1 MCQPVYF
8 YLQSSE
14 VGTPLLF
21 TIYKFKMP
29 IEIQDKYIKKTHP
42 QAYHGDNKFLIS
54 KEKEY
59 VTLLKVEK
67 ESPIKEYLHT
77 NLRGKRMVKHHLI
90 SS

>member
-1 MCQPVYF
+1 
-8 YLQSSE
+8 
-14 VGTPLLF
+14 
-21 TIYKFKMP
+21 MP

-67 ESPIKEYLHT
+67 ESPIKE
-77 NLRGKRMVKHHLI
+77 
-90 SS
+90 